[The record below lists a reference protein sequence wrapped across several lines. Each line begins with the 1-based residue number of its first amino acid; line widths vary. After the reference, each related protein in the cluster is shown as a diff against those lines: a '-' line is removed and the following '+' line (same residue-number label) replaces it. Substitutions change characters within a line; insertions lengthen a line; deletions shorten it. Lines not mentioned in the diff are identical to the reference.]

1 MKDYI
6 RLIIKKWVDSKAREH
21 NILLPHVILLIDCW
35 SVHTSKAFREWIK
48 GAYPAYHLLFVPA
61 NCTSKAQPADAGLQR
76 PFKNAITN
84 AFNAWMTDEIHLTV
98 KSGVAAAQVRVD
110 TGLKR
115 LKPQMVHWAWSSWD
129 KLKRRPDVVRDSWNK
144 CGMSD
149 VLVPQHQ
156 MDAMRFCMGNEEQ
169 DPGVEP
175 DVESNHVTDSDG
187 EEDDAAADGMS
198 DGPMESE

>member
-48 GAYPAYHLLFVPA
+48 GAYPTYHLLFVPA